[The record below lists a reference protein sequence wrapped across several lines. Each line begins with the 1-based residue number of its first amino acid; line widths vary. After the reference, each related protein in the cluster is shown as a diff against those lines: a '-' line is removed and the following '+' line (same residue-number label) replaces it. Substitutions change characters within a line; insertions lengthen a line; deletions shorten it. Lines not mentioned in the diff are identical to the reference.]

1 MKANQFF
8 NKILYKWPVKVICL
22 IIAISVYL
30 FHQASL
36 TEKRSFVIP
45 LTLIEEGEVIHN
57 GDYTSNV
64 TVTIR
69 ANTEQ
74 ISTIN
79 TKQVTAYVSLNG
91 ISKKG
96 EYNLPVKVKVADEIM
111 AFDPFEIKV
120 KPEYIKIQVESK
132 DLKYVP
138 VEPMITGE
146 PAHGYEI
153 TSYSV
158 EPPVAEITGPQTMI
172 ENTKKIYTEKI
183 DITDLAKKEVF
194 EADFRP
200 LNKLLTI
207 NEKGPVEVTVVI
219 EPMHMEKLF
228 EDVEVAIIGLSN
240 ELYLEYDI
248 PVVSFTLEGTVPV
261 LENYE
266 PSKRFVP
273 ADLSKITEE
282 GQYEISLKYNVPSY
296 LVLNEDAPQSLLFKL
311 SRHTEEAEE
320 GETEV
325 KE

>member
-266 PSKRFVP
+266 PSKRFVT

-296 LVLNEDAPQSLLFKL
+296 LVLIEDAPQSLLFKL

>member
-1 MKANQFF
+1 MKANQLF
-8 NKILYKWPVKVICL
+8 NKILYKWPAKVICL
-22 IIAISVYL
+22 IIAICLYL

-79 TKQVTAYVSLNG
+79 SRQLNAYVNLNG

-96 EYNLPVKVKVADEIM
+96 EYNLPVKVRVADEIM
-111 AFDPFEIKV
+111 AFDPFEIRV
-120 KPEYIKIQVESK
+120 KPEYIKLQVESK
-132 DLKYVP
+132 DIKYVP
-138 VEPMITGE
+138 IEPMITGE

-158 EPPVAEITGPQTMI
+158 NPAVAEITGPQTMI
-172 ENTKKIYTEKI
+172 ENTKKIYIEKV
-183 DITDLAKKEVF
+183 DITGMAKKEVF
-194 EADFRP
+194 DAQYRP

-207 NEKGPVEVTVVI
+207 NEKDPVEVTVVI
-219 EPMHMEKLF
+219 EPMHMERVF
-228 EDVEVAIIGLSN
+228 EDIEIAINNLNSTLFIEG
-240 ELYLEYDI
+240 ET
-248 PVVSFTLEGTVPV
+248 PVVSFMLQGTVPV
-261 LENYE
+261 LENYT
-266 PSKRFVP
+266 PGKRFVT

-282 GQYEISLKYNVPSY
+282 GEYEIPLKYNIPSY
-296 LVLNEDAPQSLLFKL
+296 LVLSEDAPQSFVFTL
-311 SRHTEEAEE
+311 SRHPEESSE

-325 KE
+325 NE

>member
-266 PSKRFVP
+266 PSKRFVT

>member
-1 MKANQFF
+1 MKANQLF

-22 IIAISVYL
+22 IIAICLYL

-45 LTLIEEGEVIHN
+45 LTLIEDGEVIHN
-57 GDYTSNV
+57 GDYTSTV

-79 TKQVTAYVSLNG
+79 TKQLNAYVNLNG

-120 KPEYIKIQVESK
+120 KPESIKVQVESK
-132 DLKYVP
+132 DVKYVLI
-138 VEPMITGE
+138 EPMITGE
-146 PAHGYEI
+146 PAHGYEV

-158 EPPVAEITGPQTMI
+158 NPPVAEITGPQTMI

-183 DITDLAKKEVF
+183 DITDMAKKEVF
-194 EADFRP
+194 EAEFRP

-207 NEKGPVEVTVVI
+207 NEKSPVEVTVVI
-219 EPMHMEKLF
+219 EPMKMERLY
-228 EDVEVAIIGLSN
+228 EDIEIAVNGLSDS
-240 ELYLEYDI
+240 LYLEDEA
-248 PVVSFTLEGTVPV
+248 PVVSFILEGTVPV

-266 PSKRFVP
+266 PGKRFVT

-282 GQYEISLKYNVPSY
+282 GEYEIPLKYNVPSY
-296 LVLNEDAPQSLLFKL
+296 LVLKDDAPQSLSFKL
-311 SRHTEEAEE
+311 SRHPEEA
-320 GETEV
+320 TESEAEV
-325 KE
+325 TE